1 MVDQE
6 YLRLIE
12 SDRVSPATRKVLLER
27 AKLDNPE
34 YVPLVIDAQ
43 GLPTLRAVLARM
55 VPQDGPEP
63 IDLAARVDTMLAS
76 GGGNGWRYEVLPE
89 DGMAIRIG
97 LAVLDETALLRSGKG
112 FAVLGAEAQD
122 ELLVDAVNGTLQ
134 GDLLDMGRW
143 AEELL
148 SYAAEMYMAHPGTF
162 ARIGYSGIGDGADA
176 ATQKGFV
183 LIGMGEVEAWEP
195 EGKAR

>member
-27 AKLDNPE
+27 AKADDTA
-34 YVPLVIDAQ
+34 YVPLTVDAH
-43 GLPTLRAVLARM
+43 GMLTLRALMARM
-55 VPQDGPEP
+55 IPQAGET
-63 IDLAARVDTMLAS
+63 IDLAARIDTMLAT
-76 GGGNGWRYEVLPE
+76 GGGNGWRFEVLPE

-97 LAVLDETALLRSGKG
+97 LTVLDETAQQRFGRD
-112 FAVLGAEAQD
+112 FPVLESEEQD
-122 ELLVDAVNGTLQ
+122 SILADAVNGTMPSNV
-134 GDLLDMGRW
+134 LDMGRW

-148 SYAAEMYMAHPGTF
+148 AYAAEMYMAHPGTF

-183 LIGMGEVEAWEP
+183 LIGIGEVEEWEP
-195 EGKAR
+195 QAR

>member
-1 MVDQE
+1 MVDEE

-27 AKLDNPE
+27 AKADDPE
-34 YVPLVIDAQ
+34 YVPLTVDAH
-43 GLPTLRAVLARM
+43 GLVTLRAVMARM
-55 VPQDGPEP
+55 IPQEGEA
-63 IDLAARVDTMLAS
+63 IDLAARIDTMLAN

-89 DGMAIRIG
+89 DGIAIRIG
-97 LAVLDETALLRSGKG
+97 LAVLDETAQQRFGRD
-112 FAVLGAEAQD
+112 FAVLEPEEQD
-122 ELLVDAVNGTLQ
+122 SILADAVNGTLPRNV
-134 GDLLDMGRW
+134 LDMGRW

-183 LIGMGEVEAWEP
+183 LIGIGEVEEWEP
-195 EGKAR
+195 QAR